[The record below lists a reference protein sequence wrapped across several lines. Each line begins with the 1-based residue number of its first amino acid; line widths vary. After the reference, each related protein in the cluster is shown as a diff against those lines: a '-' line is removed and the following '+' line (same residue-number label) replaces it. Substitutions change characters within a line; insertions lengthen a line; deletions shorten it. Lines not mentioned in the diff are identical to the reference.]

1 MSVEEFVSNVTAVSR
16 TFEYDYI
23 YFDAIFLGIWLLA
36 LILKKRFTALKAGIF
51 FSIPTYL
58 IDSQIW
64 WNLPTTQGTT
74 GFVREY
80 MIGGIQMPHP
90 LGDFFWLKF
99 GADFMMTISY
109 SWFAF
114 TWMWIMFETWK
125 DKNWKDAAFFTA
137 LWFISWILIP
147 YLSFLISWD
156 DRIVYCIRHMDS
168 QMVIQI
174 VTVVVGYILML
185 ILYGTDKFN
194 SKDPKVILYV
204 FMVGCFQAF
213 TMEFPLFMFGI
224 RPIEISLFIYEIIIL
239 VNQGAP
245 YMYVIW
251 DKILPYARFY
261 QKNNRRGL
269 IKGRKNYTQEQEI

>member
-1 MSVEEFVSNVTAVSR
+1 MNLEDLIFNITDVSR

-23 YFDAIFLGIWLLA
+23 YFDAIFLGIWLTTI
-36 LILKKRFTALKAGIF
+36 ILKKRFTALRAGVF

-80 MIGGIQMPHP
+80 MIDGVQIPHP

-109 SWFAF
+109 SWFTF
-114 TWMWIMFETWK
+114 TWIWIMFETLK
-125 DKNWKDAAFFTA
+125 DNNWKDAVFFT
-137 LWFISWILIP
+137 LLQLISWILTP

-156 DRIVYCIRHMDS
+156 DRVVYCVWHMDS
-168 QMVIQI
+168 QMIIQI
-174 VTVVVGYILML
+174 ITVVVGYVLIL

-194 SKDPKVILYV
+194 SKDPKVIPYV

-213 TMEFPLFMFGI
+213 VMEFPLFMFGI
-224 RPIEISLFIYEIIIL
+224 RPIEISLFIYEI
-239 VNQGAP
+239 
-245 YMYVIW
+245 M
-251 DKILPYARFY
+251 
-261 QKNNRRGL
+261 L
-269 IKGRKNYTQEQEI
+269 IFKSDLSHK